1 MHILV
6 PIAQRDSIFLRVKD
20 FQDLKKL
27 RQLSQTLSKNKPCLP
42 LSSLIG
48 LVVLRRPKVTLRKTQ
63 RLPGKVGTKWFH
75 MVPKSVMVPE
85 SLRVP
90 GSLR

>member
-6 PIAQRDSIFLRVKD
+6 PIAQRDSTVFESQRLSGFKKIEIAFSNFVK
-20 FQDLKKL
+20 
-27 RQLSQTLSKNKPCLP
+27 RQTSLP
-42 LSSLIG
+42 LLSLIG
-48 LVVLRRPKVTLRKTQ
+48 LVVLRRPKVTFRKTQ
-63 RLPGKVGTKWFH
+63 ILPGKVGTKWFH
-75 MVPKSVMVPE
+75 MEPKSVMVPE